1 MGRTIQDDDFREWE
15 AFATTGAYGFSRP
28 ARIVFRCR
36 TDPAQRSRVVTIEG
50 DKSDAEARLT
60 SVGGEELAEMLRAA
74 EVLD

>member
-15 AFATTGAYGFSRP
+15 AFANTGDYGFPSP

-36 TDPAQRSRVVTIEG
+36 TDPDERSRVVTIEG
-50 DKSDAEARLT
+50 DKSDAEARLKA
-60 SVGGEELAEMLRAA
+60 VEDAELEEMLAGA